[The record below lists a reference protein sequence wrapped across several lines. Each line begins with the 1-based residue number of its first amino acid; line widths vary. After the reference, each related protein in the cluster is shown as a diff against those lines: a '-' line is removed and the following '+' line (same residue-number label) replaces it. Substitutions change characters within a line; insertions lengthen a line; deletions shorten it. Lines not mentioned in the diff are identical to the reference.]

1 MSHRRLPC
9 SRTLLRRPKVNNPR
23 LVALA
28 ANVRLDAFAKVKKAM
43 DEMVVQF
50 LKEQED
56 EIKHKD

>member
-1 MSHRRLPC
+1 
-9 SRTLLRRPKVNNPR
+9 
-23 LVALA
+23 
-28 ANVRLDAFAKVKKAM
+28 VRLDAFTKVKKAM